1 VVFLENLGAIAG
13 LNLPRPVMSIIDF
26 VAEEYSKAML
36 RLHGVFRVY
45 DTVVVLE
52 DERATGDE
60 LRATLLAL
68 SRLHV
73 VDLLILSHG
82 TPGVIV
88 GYKGQVI
95 PAASFEPLI
104 ARVGKEPGLL
114 RLRAVWQMNCHGA
127 TMMAT
132 WQRLGARS
140 VSGTPG
146 VNWLPEP
153 GMSLF
158 VRRWLRGES
167 FSHAVQESARVAEHL
182 WQRIYRSNAG
192 RVHPSLASSRPLVAG
207 EESSLLS
214 HRDDGARVHAPP
226 PRQGEQVA

>member
-1 VVFLENLGAIAG
+1 
-13 LNLPRPVMSIIDF
+13 
-26 VAEEYSKAML
+26 
-36 RLHGVFRVY
+36 
-45 DTVVVLE
+45 
-52 DERATGDE
+52 
-60 LRATLLAL
+60 
-68 SRLHV
+68 
-73 VDLLILSHG
+73 
-82 TPGVIV
+82 
-88 GYKGQVI
+88 
-95 PAASFEPLI
+95 
-104 ARVGKEPGLL
+104 
-114 RLRAVWQMNCHGA
+114 
-127 TMMAT
+127 MMAT